1 VNDLVLTP
9 GFFIAVIIVVAAVF
23 FLHRTAPAARSTRS
37 AERSRRPS
45 SWACASPAR
54 AC

>member
-23 FLHRTAPAARSTRS
+23 FLHRTRTGRTIYAIGGA
-37 AERSRRPS
+37 SRRPS